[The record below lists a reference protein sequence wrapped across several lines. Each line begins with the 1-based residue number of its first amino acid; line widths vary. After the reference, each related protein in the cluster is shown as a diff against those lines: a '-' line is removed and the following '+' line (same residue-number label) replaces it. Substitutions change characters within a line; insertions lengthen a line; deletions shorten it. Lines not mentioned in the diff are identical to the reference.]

1 MDETMHIIVEEK
13 SFTTDEAYD
22 AFFEGFDTVETEKLT
37 YFVEKEVIE
46 SK

>member
-1 MDETMHIIVEEK
+1 MSLIVEEK

-22 AFFEGFDTVETEKLT
+22 KFFEGFDTVEKEKFL
-37 YFVEKEVIE
+37 YYVEEDNIE